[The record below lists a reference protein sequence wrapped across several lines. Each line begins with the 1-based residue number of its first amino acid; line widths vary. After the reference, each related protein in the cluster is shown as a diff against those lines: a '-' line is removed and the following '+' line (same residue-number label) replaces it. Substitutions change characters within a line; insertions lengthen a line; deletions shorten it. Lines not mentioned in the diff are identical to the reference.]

1 MMLELLK
8 LYPIRAIGYS
18 IAFAT
23 MFFVVQ
29 VVLLIYIVAG
39 RYESTDASTRYDLIW
54 FVYKELPAAL
64 PMAAVF
70 AVGLVVAA
78 QIAGRFVVSGP
89 TVGELPTWI
98 RIHPVRTAF
107 NIAVPALLLV
117 GAIFSVGSLVWF
129 AVGAMVVRFCEPWAD
144 WIASV
149 VERPSRSTDEGA
161 DGKE

>member
-23 MFFVVQ
+23 MFFFVQ
-29 VVLLIYIVAG
+29 VVWLVYIAAG
-39 RYESTDASTRYDLIW
+39 RYESTDASTMHDLIW

-78 QIAGRFVVSGP
+78 QIAGRFLLSGP
-89 TVGELPTWI
+89 TVRELPTWI
-98 RIHPVRTAF
+98 RNHPIRTAF
-107 NIAVPALLLV
+107 NIAILALLLV
-117 GAIFSVGSLVWF
+117 GAIFSDGTLMGVAIGV
-129 AVGAMVVRFCEPWAD
+129 MIVRLCEPWAD
-144 WIASV
+144 WIAAI
-149 VERPSRSTDEGA
+149 VERPSLSTDEGA
-161 DGKE
+161 DGKG